1 MWALG
6 ETVFWEAMMD
16 TCCLIQMLSDEV
28 MVMMAPLTHLHV
40 GRWAMPYSMKIV
52 Q

>member
-28 MVMMAPLTHLHV
+28 MVMMAPLTSV
-40 GRWAMPYSMKIV
+40 ATVATDVFQIN
-52 Q
+52 